1 MLKYLGIIIGC
12 VCVTVVLSEGVVGL
26 ILWSRGTLSSEQI
39 REIRL
44 ILTQG
49 VIDDGDDVDTPK
61 PSQSPTLQDVADA
74 RAMKVMNYDKR
85 ESELTTLKD
94 AADQKRNELDQ
105 LQSQFRSQRKA
116 FDDELA
122 KLDESIGSTATE
134 QARGVL
140 LALHPKDAVRQL
152 MNLTLEED
160 VVLLGGMPEKSIA
173 KILKEFGP
181 VTPTTGSGIPGEQ
194 GESRGERGRRIFEA
208 LTRGEPRK
216 SLVEQARKELDESTT
231 PSGE

>member
-1 MLKYLGIIIGC
+1 MLRFLGIIIAC
-12 VCVTVVLSEGVVGL
+12 VCVTVVLSEAVVGA

-49 VIDDGDDVDTPK
+49 VVDDRDDVDAPK
-61 PSQSPTLQDVADA
+61 ASQSPTLQDVADA
-74 RAMKVMNYDKR
+74 RAMNVMGLDKR
-85 ESELTTLKD
+85 ESELVTLKD
-94 AADQKRNELDQ
+94 AVDQKRNELDQ
-105 LQSQFRSQRKA
+105 LQMQFRAQRKA
-116 FDDELA
+116 FEDELA
-122 KLDESIGSTATE
+122 KLDESIGSTASD

-140 LALHPKDAVRQL
+140 QSMAPKDAVRQL

-160 VVLLGGMPEKSIA
+160 VTLLGGMSEKTIA

-181 VTPTTGSGIPGEQ
+181 VTPTTGTGIPGEQ

-216 SLVEQARKELDESTT
+216 SLVEQARKELDESTN
-231 PSGE
+231 PAGE

>member
-1 MLKYLGIIIGC
+1 MLRFLGIIIAC
-12 VCVTVVLSEGVVGL
+12 VCVTVVLSEAVVGA

-49 VIDDGDDVDTPK
+49 VVDDRDDLDAPK
-61 PSQSPTLQDVADA
+61 PSQNPTLQDVADA
-74 RAMKVMNYDKR
+74 RAMNVLGLDKR
-85 ESELTTLKD
+85 ESELVTLKD
-94 AADQKRNELDQ
+94 AVDQKRNELDQ
-105 LQSQFRSQRKA
+105 LQMQFRAQRKA
-116 FDDELA
+116 FEDELA
-122 KLDESIGSTATE
+122 KLDESIGSTASD

-140 LALHPKDAVRQL
+140 QSMAPKDAVRQL

-160 VVLLGGMPEKSIA
+160 VMLLGGMSEKTIA

-181 VTPTTGSGIPGEQ
+181 VTPTTATGIPGEQ
-194 GESRGERGRRIFEA
+194 GESRGERGRKIFEA

-216 SLVEQARKELDESTT
+216 SLVEQARKELDESTN